1 MAEPPSAVVL
11 GFDVGVSKAVVAYAP
26 AGATSFGAEL
36 VRLSRHRRL
45 PKPLPLTPRAT
56 NAGAQRNQQ
65 RDHAG
70 APQHA
75 STRARAE
82 ADASAA
88 APPPF
93 APPRQTAVAFQGKER
108 HVGDVAVGQLGTNAA
123 NAIAG
128 LLPLLGLP
136 LEAAAA
142 SDAFSRARLEAAP
155 EGGAAA
161 RVSYMGDDVPLRA
174 EQLTAMLLAR
184 LAAHAAAASGNA
196 TVRRCVLS
204 CPPAFT
210 PRQRRA
216 LLDAAVA
223 AGLPSPSLLPA
234 HAAAASC
241 FGVKRPSVEG
251 APPRRVAFCDVGQ
264 HYASVAV
271 YDFAF
276 RAAPRLLASGGE
288 ALGAGDLDEALWEL
302 CAAELRDKH
311 RIDVTKASRGGGRL
325 LAEVVKAKRTLST
338 VASATIELECFG
350 PDEKDVKL
358 AITRD
363 RFDAACAPLRE
374 RLESFLRATFAAA
387 AAAASDDTPITA
399 VEVIGGAAR
408 VPWVAAAIATA
419 AGAPLSHMLDGA
431 CSCALGA
438 AFAAQAHIDD
448 RAFPAAFPPPVVAP
462 DDETALPAGLDADA
476 LASLRS
482 AELDMARADAEAAA
496 LADAWNELEAYVL
509 EMRACASSGPLAA
522 DLQPAA
528 TLPLLAA
535 AEDWM
540 LDARD
545 SGEDVPL
552 ADVRKRLE
560 DVRSKLHELA
570 PGYFAKLAAQKAA
583 LEVRSLPHARLS
595 CVGMHTSNQARP
607 HPVAGP
613 DIVKC

>member
-1 MAEPPSAVVL
+1 
-11 GFDVGVSKAVVAYAP
+11 
-26 AGATSFGAEL
+26 
-36 VRLSRHRRL
+36 
-45 PKPLPLTPRAT
+45 
-56 NAGAQRNQQ
+56 
-65 RDHAG
+65 
-70 APQHA
+70 
-75 STRARAE
+75 
-82 ADASAA
+82 
-88 APPPF
+88 
-93 APPRQTAVAFQGKER
+93 
-108 HVGDVAVGQLGTNAA
+108 
-123 NAIAG
+123 
-128 LLPLLGLP
+128 
-136 LEAAAA
+136 
-142 SDAFSRARLEAAP
+142 
-155 EGGAAA
+155 
-161 RVSYMGDDVPLRA
+161 
-174 EQLTAMLLAR
+174 
-184 LAAHAAAASGNA
+184 
-196 TVRRCVLS
+196 VLS

-223 AGLPSPSLLPA
+223 AGLPSPSLVPA
-234 HAAAASC
+234 YAAAASC
-241 FGVKRPSVEG
+241 FGVKRPSAEG
-251 APPRRVAFCDVGQ
+251 SAPRRVAFCDVGQ

-271 YDFAF
+271 YDFAY

-302 CAAELRDKH
+302 CAAELREKH

-387 AAAASDDTPITA
+387 AAAAGDDTAITA

-438 AFAAQAHIDD
+438 AFAAQAHNDD
-448 RAFPAAFPPPVVAP
+448 RAFPAFPPPVVSP
-462 DDETALPAGLDADA
+462 DDETALPVGLDADA
-476 LASLRS
+476 LASLRA
-482 AELDMARADAEAAA
+482 AELEMARADAEAAA

-545 SGEDVPL
+545 SAEDVPL
-552 ADVRKRLE
+552 ADVRARLE

-583 LEVRSLPHARLS
+583 LEVRDFLAHARSSLASVCTHRTRLGLTPWPGLTLS
-595 CVGMHTSNQARP
+595 SAR
-607 HPVAGP
+607 ANRTGR
-613 DIVKC
+613 